1 MRFLCGSKVDLQ
13 YDFETEVGLIMIRNL
28 YKKKH
33 YGLTSSFLLLIW
45 PNGFWILIFNMYF
58 SSASISVLL
67 KIVKK
72 NVSPGFID
80 FNNFVSKVALNLQ
93 LLSYL
98 SKL

>member
-1 MRFLCGSKVDLQ
+1 MD
-13 YDFETEVGLIMIRNL
+13 
-28 YKKKH
+28 
-33 YGLTSSFLLLIW
+33 
-45 PNGFWILIFNMYF
+45 F

>member
-1 MRFLCGSKVDLQ
+1 M
-13 YDFETEVGLIMIRNL
+13 
-28 YKKKH
+28 
-33 YGLTSSFLLLIW
+33 TSLFLLIW
-45 PNGFWILIFNMYF
+45 LNRFWINIDLIT
-58 SSASISVLL
+58 ISVLL

-80 FNNFVSKVALNLQ
+80 FNSFVSKVALNLQ

>member
-1 MRFLCGSKVDLQ
+1 MD
-13 YDFETEVGLIMIRNL
+13 
-28 YKKKH
+28 
-33 YGLTSSFLLLIW
+33 
-45 PNGFWILIFNMYF
+45 F

-80 FNNFVSKVALNLQ
+80 FNNSVSKVALNLQ